1 MGPQP
6 DPRTGRS
13 SLRRARYDEFAEW
26 YLPWIG
32 ESPGLVCDSEPAML
46 AMDLSGQRWLDVACG
61 AGRTSRELARRGAT
75 VIGVDVSDAL
85 ISRAQD
91 DEAATP
97 LGIRYIAARVTEPAA
112 WWDGEPFNG
121 AVCEMAVM
129 DIDDLDGT
137 LQAVAQV
144 LRREGA
150 FFLSLVNPCFPGND
164 QGLSSWPPDRG
175 YAAEGFWTSPHHN
188 PDGVRI
194 RVGSNHRMLSTYLN
208 ALLDAGLR
216 LERAFEPPTPVPTWL
231 LLACRRQ

>member
-6 DPRTGRS
+6 DPMTDRRS
-13 SLRRARYDEFAEW
+13 FPRGRYDEFAEW
-26 YLPWIG
+26 YLPWVG
-32 ESPGLVCDSEPAML
+32 ESSGLVCDPQLGVL

-85 ISRAQD
+85 ISRARG

-97 LGIRYIAARVTEPAA
+97 LGIRYIAADVTEREA
-112 WWDGEPFNG
+112 WWDGEPFDG

-137 LQAVAQV
+137 LKAVAEV
-144 LRREGA
+144 LRRDGA
-150 FFLSLVNPCFPGND
+150 FFVSLVNPCFPGND

-175 YAAEGFWTSPHHN
+175 YANEGFWTSPHHN

-208 ALLDAGLR
+208 ALFDAGLR
-216 LERAFEPPTPVPTWL
+216 LERAFEPATRVPTWL